1 MNSIFGNQD
10 IGVNVGSSNESINI
24 NTSTERKNIDIFVQR
39 QGTTDI
45 SVNDTSKNLGIK
57 FSSGSSIISVTPC
70 SCDRDMDIF
79 VDQPGVAEISIDGN
93 PTGCKVLY
101 DTTAN
106 WNAKPQLIS
115 KKGYIYIYSDY
126 KKDGQ
131 GNDIA
136 GMKVGNGNA
145 YLIDLEFTDEFV
157 LSMLDEHIRDN
168 IRHITQAEREFWN
181 NKVRCYTSTVDGDEL
196 IFTTN

>member
-1 MNSIFGNQD
+1 MNSIFGNNEN
-10 IGVNVGSSNESINI
+10 IGI
-24 NTSTERKNIDIFVQR
+24 R
-39 QGTTDI
+39 
-45 SVNDTSKNLGIK
+45 
-57 FSSGSSIISVTPC
+57 FSSGSEVIGITPC
-70 SCDRDMDIF
+70 CGDKDLDIF
-79 VDQPGVAEISIDGN
+79 VDQPGVAEITVNGT

-106 WNAKPQLIS
+106 WNAKPQLKS

-126 KKDGQ
+126 KQDSQ

-145 YLIDLEFTDEFV
+145 YLIDLGFTDEFV
-157 LSMLDEHIRDN
+157 LDMLDEHIQDN
-168 IRHITQAEREFWN
+168 VRHITQAEREFWN